1 MIGAGQRGVGGR
13 AVANMRSQLARLG
26 DWLFGDEQG
35 SGSIE
40 DAQEP
45 FDTFGPLGEL
55 HRAMREPSHPNPQG
69 PQDCVRILLAES
81 DAYHRRVLRVLLNAP
96 GISMIEVEDGQSAVD
111 LLSLRSFDLIILSL
125 DLPIMTGA
133 DVVRW
138 VRRSQTPWAD
148 ISILGLV
155 SETEREGLGRVI
167 SSGLTDWT
175 PKPINRQHL
184 ADKLIGLMPN
194 LASAGL

>member
-1 MIGAGQRGVGGR
+1 MITAAEGASGG
-13 AVANMRSQLARLG
+13 AVTNMRSPLARLG
-26 DWLFGDEQG
+26 DWLFDDAHG

-40 DAQEP
+40 AAQEP
-45 FDTFGPLGEL
+45 FDTHSPLGEL
-55 HRAMREPSHPNPQG
+55 HRSMREPSRPNPQG
-69 PQDCVRILLAES
+69 PHDCVRILVAEA

-96 GISMIEVEDGQSAVD
+96 GISMIEVEDGQSAID
-111 LLSLRSFDLIILSL
+111 LLSLRSFDLILLSL

-155 SETEREGLGRVI
+155 NDAGREDLGRAN
-167 SSGLTDWT
+167 SWGLTDWT
-175 PKPINRQHL
+175 HKPIVRHHL
-184 ADKLIGLMPN
+184 AEKLIGLMPN